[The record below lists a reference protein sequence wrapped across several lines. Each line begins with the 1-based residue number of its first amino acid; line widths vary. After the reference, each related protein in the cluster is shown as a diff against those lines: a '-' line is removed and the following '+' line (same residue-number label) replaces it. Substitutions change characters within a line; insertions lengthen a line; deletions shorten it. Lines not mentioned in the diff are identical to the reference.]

1 MTDRIGILQNS
12 PLVYV
17 LASIRFA
24 PWPLLAK
31 KIDEIHDEL
40 REIAPLI
47 QHIKVESIGPDGQA
61 TDGAVQSIW
70 MLMSSDRSY
79 GFHLAPDQFLV
90 FSKNYSRYADF
101 EKTLS
106 EGLNVLLQQKHMRF
120 MDVTSMGV
128 RYVDH
133 IKMSEQEKFEDYI
146 DPSLLPKAFDGLERV
161 GGNVAGTY
169 KAGGSELRVRCIAQ
183 PEALSI
189 PEDLIGVLA
198 MAQEPGKPLQL
209 STLNTNE
216 ILLDMDAIN
225 KFQPPERMDKPST
238 VLSQLNGLHT
248 VANAFFRHQDV
259 CTDYAFKKWKG
270 ED

>member
-1 MTDRIGILQNS
+1 MTDRTGILQNS

-24 PWPLLAK
+24 PWRLLAK

-40 REIAPLI
+40 REIVPLI
-47 QHIKVESIGPDGQA
+47 QHIQVESVGPSGQA
-61 TDGAVQSIW
+61 TDGADQSIW
-70 MLMSSDRSY
+70 MLLSSDRSY

-90 FSKNYSRYADF
+90 FSKNYGRYADF
-101 EKTLS
+101 EETLS
-106 EGLNVLLQQKHMRF
+106 KGLNVLLKHIKF
-120 MDVTSMGV
+120 IDVLSMGV
-128 RYVDH
+128 RYIDH
-133 IKMSEQEKFEDYI
+133 IKMSEQDKFENYI
-146 DPSLLPKAFDGLERV
+146 DRSLLPKEFDGLERV
-161 GGNVAGTY
+161 GGIVASTY
-169 KAGGSELRVRCIAQ
+169 KAGGSELRVRCIVQ
-183 PEALSI
+183 PEALSV

-198 MAQEPGKPLQL
+198 MAQEPGKLLQL
-209 STLNTNE
+209 SKLNKNA

-225 KFQPPERMDKPST
+225 VFQPPERMDKTST
-238 VLSQLNGLHT
+238 VLSPLRGLHT

>member
-1 MTDRIGILQNS
+1 MTDRTGILQNS
-12 PLVYV
+12 PLEYV

-40 REIAPLI
+40 REIVPLI
-47 QHIKVESIGPDGQA
+47 QHIQVEPIGLGGQT

-90 FSKNYSRYADF
+90 FSKKYGRYADF
-101 EKTLS
+101 EETLS
-106 EGLNVLLQQKHMRF
+106 KGLNVLLKDMRF
-120 MDVTSMGV
+120 MDVISMGV
-128 RYVDH
+128 RYIDH

-146 DPSLLPKAFDGLERV
+146 EPSLLPKAFDGLERV
-161 GGNVAGTY
+161 GGIIASTY
-169 KAGGSELRVRCIAQ
+169 KTGGSELRVRCIAQ
-183 PEALSI
+183 PEALSV

-198 MAQEPGKPLQL
+198 MAQESGKPLQL
-209 STLNTNE
+209 STLNNNE

-225 KFQPPERMDKPST
+225 KFQQPERMDNPIT
-238 VLSQLNGLHT
+238 VLSQLKGLHT

>member
-1 MTDRIGILQNS
+1 MTDRTGILQNS

-40 REIAPLI
+40 RKIAPLI
-47 QHIKVESIGPDGQA
+47 QRIQVESIGPSGQA
-61 TDGAVQSIW
+61 TEGAVQSIW

-90 FSKNYSRYADF
+90 YSKKYGRYAGF
-101 EKTLS
+101 EETLRN
-106 EGLNVLLQQKHMRF
+106 GLNVLLKHMRF

-146 DPSLLPKAFDGLERV
+146 DPSLLPKAFDGFDRV
-161 GGNVAGTY
+161 GGIVTGTY

-183 PEALSI
+183 PEALSV
-189 PEDLIGVLA
+189 PEDIIGVLA
-198 MAQEPGKPLQL
+198 MAQEPGRPLQL
-209 STLNTNE
+209 NKLNNNE

-225 KFQPPERMDKPST
+225 KFQAPERMDTPPT
-238 VLSQLNGLHT
+238 VLSQLKDLHT

-270 ED
+270 EEG